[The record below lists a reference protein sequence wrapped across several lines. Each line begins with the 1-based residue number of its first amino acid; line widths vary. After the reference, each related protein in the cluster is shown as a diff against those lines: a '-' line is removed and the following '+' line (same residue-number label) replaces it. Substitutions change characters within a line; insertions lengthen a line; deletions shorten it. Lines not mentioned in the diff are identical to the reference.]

1 MQSGDDL
8 SLSQVLLGS
17 AEAALLP
24 ETLDMP
30 PGMVWNQNSKLYEPG
45 PYFAAAA
52 TDQVP
57 EPASAWLAA

>member
-30 PGMVWNQNSKLYEPG
+30 PGMVWNQNSKCYEPG
-45 PYFAAAA
+45 PYFAAGP
-52 TDQVP
+52 DDRVL

>member
-8 SLSQVLLGS
+8 SLSEVLLGS

-52 TDQVP
+52 ADQVP

>member
-45 PYFAAAA
+45 PYFAAA
-52 TDQVP
+52 TDRVP